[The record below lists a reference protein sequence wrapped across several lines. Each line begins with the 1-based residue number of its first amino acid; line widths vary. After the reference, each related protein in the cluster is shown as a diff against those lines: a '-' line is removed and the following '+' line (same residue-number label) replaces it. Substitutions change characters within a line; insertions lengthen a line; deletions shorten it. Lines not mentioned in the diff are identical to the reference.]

1 MEIQK
6 GRIDLGIVIN
16 PIQVPD
22 LIIKSLGKDV
32 IYVWTHKLDFIHDTI
47 ICNPNLNQTQ
57 YILKRWK
64 NKPQKII
71 STDSLELI
79 CQMVAEGIGYG
90 IIPGRAVQLSKP
102 TLKKCT
108 SLSSFDDEIT
118 LVYRPEFGKIPAEKL
133 LIESLK
139 EIF

>member
-1 MEIQK
+1 
-6 GRIDLGIVIN
+6 
-16 PIQVPD
+16 
-22 LIIKSLGKDV
+22 
-32 IYVWTHKLDFIHDTI
+32 
-47 ICNPNLNQTQ
+47 
-57 YILKRWK
+57 
-64 NKPQKII
+64 
-71 STDSLELI
+71 
-79 CQMVAEGIGYG
+79 MVAEGIGYG

-139 EIF
+139 EIFWTRYSQSGTGFNIEKKYWGACLILQKDEKKSVCH